1 VYNIVNNHIYVTE
14 ALAYFLKN
22 NNDPRATVNNTI
34 AGRARD
40 KNQPR
45 EAAAKAD

>member
-22 NNDPRATVNNTI
+22 NDPRATVNNTI

-40 KNQPR
+40 KNQPW